1 MQESQDPAQPR
12 GCIATSYLTLH
23 NFSTS
28 TGIVNITKRQIYAV
42 ARFQSKK
49 IYLCAGNAKVINGE
63 VAVLAD
69 NMADNT
75 RSSLSCYSTP
85 RTILN
90 WQFHLNYVFLTVCN
104 ITGGKDNY
112 VA

>member
-12 GCIATSYLTLH
+12 GCIATSYLTLY

-28 TGIVNITKRQIYAV
+28 TGIVNITKRQIYAKLHLDSI
-42 ARFQSKK
+42 ARIQSKK

-69 NMADNT
+69 NMADNKGPVWQWQI
-75 RSSLSCYSTP
+75 TP
-85 RTILN
+85 GARCRVTAHHV
-90 WQFHLNYVFLTVCN
+90 QF
-104 ITGGKDNY
+104 
-112 VA
+112 